1 MASWCLKVPLTK
13 QWIISALIALLFFMV
28 VLKLLRH
35 WTEATTTEAT
45 TTEAITTEAN
55 TTRSPSIYE
64 ASVDQ
69 CDHKE
74 IENLHFLEDT
84 TTRLGRTSTNS
95 IFFIESSTAT
105 DIKARVA
112 CAIESA
118 AKVSLKR
125 QYLRSCYSDLKST
138 KYL

>member
-1 MASWCLKVPLTK
+1 MARWCLKVPLTK
-13 QWIISALIALLFFMV
+13 QWIISVLIVLLFFMV
-28 VLKLLRH
+28 ALKLLSH
-35 WTEATTTEAT
+35 CSL
-45 TTEAITTEAN
+45 
-55 TTRSPSIYE
+55 TRSLSIYE
-64 ASVDQ
+64 ASADQ
-69 CDHKE
+69 CDRK

-84 TTRLGRTSTNS
+84 TWATHRLGRTSTNS

-125 QYLRSCYSDLKST
+125 QYLCSSCHTVISKNS

>member
-1 MASWCLKVPLTK
+1 MARWCLKVVPLTK

-28 VLKLLRH
+28 VLKLLH
-35 WTEATTTEAT
+35 HCSL
-45 TTEAITTEAN
+45 
-55 TTRSPSIYE
+55 TRSPSIYE
-64 ASVDQ
+64 ASADQ
-69 CDHKE
+69 CDHEE
-74 IENLHFLEDT
+74 IKKLHFLEDT
-84 TTRLGRTSTNS
+84 TTRLGRTTTANS

-125 QYLRSCYSDLKST
+125 QYLCSSCHTVISKNS